1 APAVAP
7 PGQHAAASRPPAR
20 TATAPAPRNTP
31 WTARKP
37 RPQAPPR
44 TLASGSFFPFRSS
57 DNQERNEKEPFKHA
71 PTQANRARNT
81 TGGYTPS
88 RVLTPEEPPPNPMTP
103 NTAYKMPGISEPIPC
118 LLWFDGLNTATV
130 FADPACTIRVI
141 ARPRNTTISNR
152 PRATLAVVDSRIPR

>member
-81 TGGYTPS
+81 TGGYIPS
-88 RVLTPEEPPPNPMTP
+88 RVLTPEEPHPCRSRRGRARLRYSNSTSSRRRRCPIQESWIPPI
-103 NTAYKMPGISEPIPC
+103 K
-118 LLWFDGLNTATV
+118 
-130 FADPACTIRVI
+130 
-141 ARPRNTTISNR
+141 
-152 PRATLAVVDSRIPR
+152 